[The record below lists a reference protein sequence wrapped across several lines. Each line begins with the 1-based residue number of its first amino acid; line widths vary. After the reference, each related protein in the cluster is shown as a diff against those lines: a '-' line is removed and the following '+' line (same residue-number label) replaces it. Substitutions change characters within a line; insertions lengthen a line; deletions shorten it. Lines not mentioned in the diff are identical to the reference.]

1 MVHLP
6 FVFIAILSIVTIG
19 YQYFKNNNEKKDIY
33 QKKKKKI

>member
-6 FVFIAILSIVTIG
+6 FIFIAILSIATIG

-33 QKKKKKI
+33 QKKKKI